1 MKSSSEI
8 HTLYGLIPAKIDGD
22 IQGQVLKNLVEEIYN
37 LYIKSEN
44 NGVKLQKLFIVNDGS
59 KIKNIFSLIQE
70 KYKWVEVIN
79 NDNNRGVAYS
89 LYTGYNKI
97 LEQIKDN
104 YSGVAIFRLDADG
117 EHNPAKIKDALRE
130 LNAGKAGCIVHINY
144 QKKHQKPWDRAINK
158 LLGSKQGNFILGK
171 PFYHNCPGYTVY
183 RAAVFVEDLLDE
195 YRRIIGEFEEFYKY
209 EEGEFRWGGD
219 LVIMWLVT
227 RREGVASVALIEQNS
242 RQPADKRSLEKVII
256 QTCHNLLVLSF
267 LEKYA
272 KKNFNNTWM
281 GE

>member
-1 MKSSSEI
+1 MKPPTKI
-8 HTLYGLIPAKIDGD
+8 HKLYGLIPAKIDNNT
-22 IQGQVLKNLVEEIYN
+22 QELVLNRLIEEICSIRTQLEKEGVN
-37 LYIKSEN
+37 L
-44 NGVKLQKLFIVNDGS
+44 LKLFIIDDGS
-59 KIKNIFSLIQE
+59 KVLITKQYE
-70 KYKWVEVIN
+70 WIEVIHNKN
-79 NDNNRGVAYS
+79 NKGVARS
-89 LYTGYNKI
+89 LYTGYKKI
-97 LEQIKDN
+97 LDQIDDS
-104 YSGVAIFRLDADG
+104 YSDIAIFRLDADG